1 MSFSPLISLLKER
14 NTLLNKNINIDS
26 NISNQADFAVT
37 KAFVFGS
44 TPMNYSSEVNLQ
56 IWNARIDFILTSKT
70 CDETYFN
77 S

>member
-26 NISNQADFAVT
+26 NISNQADFTVT

-44 TPMNYSSEVNLQ
+44 TTMNYSSEVNLQ
-56 IWNARIDFILTSKT
+56 IWNAMIDFILTSKT